1 MDHVVRDPG
10 HSLCF
15 ANQTRESAMIVL
27 RASELGMCF
36 GVRDALTALDR
47 VAAPDE
53 ITIHGE
59 LVHNPVVL
67 AALAARG
74 FHSAPEQGR
83 SVPGTPQVLITA
95 HGISDRERHGLLRAG
110 KQLIDTTCPL
120 VEKAHVAAH
129 ELAAEGRQ
137 LVVLGAPFHVEVA
150 GIVGDHPTA
159 IVMQSAADVRRID
172 ADRIGVLCQTTFPE
186 ERAAQLHVLL
196 REANPAADLR
206 FCDTI
211 CAPTKARQRALLEL
225 LQQVDAL
232 VVVGGRSS
240 NNTRML
246 AATAARNGVPALQV
260 EGPADLDPGF
270 LRGRRRVGLTA
281 GTSTLPATVDAVE
294 RAMRTLACAGEP
306 SMPDEPRS

>member
-1 MDHVVRDPG
+1 
-10 HSLCF
+10 
-15 ANQTRESAMIVL
+15 MIVL

-36 GVRDALTALDR
+36 GVRDALAALDG

-53 ITIHGE
+53 VTIHGE

-67 AALAARG
+67 SALAARG
-74 FHSAPEQGR
+74 FHSAPEHGR

-95 HGISDRERHGLLRAG
+95 HGISDHERHGLLRAG
-110 KQLIDTTCPL
+110 KQLVDTTCPL
-120 VEKAHVAAH
+120 VEKAHVAAR

-186 ERAAQLHVLL
+186 ERAAQLHALL
-196 REANPAADLR
+196 KEANPGADLR
-206 FCDTI
+206 FYDTI

-225 LQQVDAL
+225 LRQVDAL

-240 NNTRML
+240 NNTLML
-246 AATAARNGVPALQV
+246 AATAARHGVPALHV

-294 RAMRTLACAGEP
+294 RAMRTLARAGEP